1 MLFAKYSLTF
11 HQNLLF
17 VVGMFQPT
25 CHNVYEDLRHCYCL
39 EKGAKKE
46 LCHKINI
53 YTYTIEKGRIE
64 TNKLGKIK
72 LSFL

>member
-11 HQNLLF
+11 HQNFLF

-25 CHNVYEDLRHCYCL
+25 CHNVYKDLRHCYCL

-46 LCHKINI
+46 RTLSQNQHLYI
-53 YTYTIEKGRIE
+53 YYRKRSYRDE
-64 TNKLGKIK
+64 
-72 LSFL
+72 